1 MINKIV
7 KRITLVST
15 LLLFFLILICNT
27 STLVFASET
36 NSEMNVDEL
45 SLIDKY
51 EITVDDNFDESKV
64 IVTLTKE
71 YSDINKE
78 INYNDFETDKI
89 ITLNTIMELNIPFE
103 DYSDKIVINDIY
115 DLTYLDNPN
124 MISNPDEYRQIF

>member
-51 EITVDDNFDESKV
+51 EISGNNLIIKSMDEQMVK
-64 IVTLTKE
+64 IDGE
-71 YSDINKE
+71 IKE
-78 INYNDFETDKI
+78 IKFIFVAKYV
-89 ITLNTIMELNIPFE
+89 NIL
-103 DYSDKIVINDIY
+103 K
-115 DLTYLDNPN
+115 
-124 MISNPDEYRQIF
+124 SN

>member
-36 NSEMNVDEL
+36 NSEMNVVEL

-89 ITLNTIMELNIPFE
+89 ITFIAIV
-103 DYSDKIVINDIY
+103 KII
-115 DLTYLDNPN
+115 
-124 MISNPDEYRQIF
+124 Q